1 MQQASIEQIDRA
13 ALVLLQALA
22 EHREAMARYFEP
34 GHLEGLEGD
43 LTILRQALLGLQM
56 GPLYWDT
63 ADGEDEQ
70 AGGEDAGS
78 EVRSPMGPQGPGQGG
93 SGGVY
98 TL

>member
-1 MQQASIEQIDRA
+1 MATMQQASIEQIDRA

-22 EHREAMARYFEP
+22 EHREALARYFEP

-56 GPLYWDT
+56 GPLYWD
-63 ADGEDEQ
+63 APGGEGEQ

-78 EVRSPMGPQGPGQGG
+78 GCQSSAVLTGSEDDGG
-93 SGGVY
+93 GR
-98 TL
+98 